1 MSGSCGI
8 IRLAVDFRVQTLG
21 PACFPTPFPS
31 CRYTT
36 DCDRVVYHSELAA
49 IREAFAQNQEPF
61 SFEMAGPRVQLFF
74 DPPRITCAIATCGG
88 LCPGLN
94 DVIRGL
100 VLCLRHLYG
109 VPKIWG
115 IPSGYQGM
123 VAPHDA
129 HWLGLD
135 SATVSEIHHR
145 GGTVLG
151 SSRGPQDVGAMV
163 DTLLRHKVDV
173 LFMIGGDGT
182 LRGAGRIQKEIAH
195 RGLPMAVIGL
205 PKTIDNDI
213 AFIERS
219 FGFETAVAAA
229 RAAISAAHAE
239 ALGYRNGVGLV
250 KLMGRY
256 SGFLAAH
263 AALSTG
269 DVNICLVPEV
279 PFVLEEGE
287 FGFLPALKR
296 RLCARGHAVVVVAE
310 GAGQELIVQ
319 HGQATHDASGNV
331 TLGDVGTFLRDQINA
346 YFKRQHMPVSLK
358 YIDPS
363 YMIRSLPAEP
373 SDSAF
378 CLMLAQNAV
387 HAAMAGRTGAVVG
400 YWNQNFTLVPIDLAV
415 STRKRIEPE
424 GHLWQSVLQ
433 ATGQPQM

>member
-1 MSGSCGI
+1 M
-8 IRLAVDFRVQTLG
+8 DFRVETLG

-31 CRYTT
+31 CRYTN

-49 IREAFAQNQEPF
+49 IQEAFARNEEPL

-74 DPPRITCAIATCGG
+74 DPPRITSAIATCGG

-115 IPSGYQGM
+115 IPSGYQGL
-123 VAPHDA
+123 VPPHDA
-129 HWLGLD
+129 HWQELNS
-135 SATVSEIHHR
+135 SAVSEIHHR

-151 SSRGPQDVGAMV
+151 SSRGAQDVGAMV
-163 DTLLRHKVDV
+163 ETLVRHKVDV

-182 LRGAGRIQKEIAH
+182 LRGAGRIQKELAR
-195 RGLPMAVIGL
+195 RGLPIAVIGL

-239 ALGYRNGVGLV
+239 ALGYRNGIGLV

-296 RLCARGHAVVVVAE
+296 RLCARCHAVVVVAE

-319 HGQATHDASGNV
+319 HGEATYDASGNR
-331 TLGDVGTFLRDQINA
+331 TLGDIGTFIRDQINA
-346 YFKRQHMPVSLK
+346 YFKRQHIPVSLK

-415 STRKRIEPE
+415 STRKRIEPD